1 MENEKAD
8 CNCKHCMGIL
18 HCSNHWRRNH
28 SAVTANFPSNLIC
41 KAREKLLF
49 IGAAFYHFPTFVSHF
64 KQTVRLLSGERFNFS
79 AIMMEN

>member
-18 HCSNHWRRNH
+18 HCSDHRRRNH
-28 SAVTANFPSNLIC
+28 SAVTAYFPANLIC

-49 IGAAFYHFPTFVSHF
+49 FGAAYYFFCYND
-64 KQTVRLLSGERFNFS
+64 GELKIVKWGNW
-79 AIMMEN
+79 